1 MGSTTSHLSEVLDF
15 PTGMNTTDTTTTNT
29 NPNTGLN
36 MQFDNDTADQEDVD
50 ALVPKK
56 TTRET
61 RSGTRG
67 GKNRGGKRKSTT
79 ADEQDQY

>member
-1 MGSTTSHLSEVLDF
+1 MSSTTSHLSEVLDF
-15 PTGMNTTDTTTTNT
+15 PARMNTTDTTNT
-29 NPNTGLN
+29 NSDTGLN
-36 MQFDNDTADQEDVD
+36 MQFDDDTTDQEEDD
-50 ALVPKK
+50 PLVPKK

-67 GKNRGGKRKSTT
+67 GKSRGGKRKSTT